1 MDPDN
6 FGRKVGKNVS
16 MLATNVTL
24 RKGGSGRKHKN
35 KSKIAW
41 FGVWQ
46 NRFVEAENWQICLL
60 KLLRLTLRHV
70 TEMLK
75 C

>member
-1 MDPDN
+1 
-6 FGRKVGKNVS
+6 

-46 NRFVEAENWQICLL
+46 NIQITGKISSEAEAENWQICY
-60 KLLRLTLRHV
+60 V
-70 TEMLK
+70 
-75 C
+75 